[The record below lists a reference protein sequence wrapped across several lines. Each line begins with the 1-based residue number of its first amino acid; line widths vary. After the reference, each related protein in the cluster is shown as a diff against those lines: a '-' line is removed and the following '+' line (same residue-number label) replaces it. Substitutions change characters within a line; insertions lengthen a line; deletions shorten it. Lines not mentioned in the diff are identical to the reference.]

1 MLMRAS
7 LLAALSLAV
16 SAINA
21 HATCVANYIVDDT
34 PTSGPTLTTYNFA
47 VVAGCDT
54 SNQFD
59 ELFVP
64 YFSDAEIGDITTPD
78 GWTYTISPS
87 DLFGLGSET
96 LEFVP
101 TTPLTGLE
109 YGTTIT
115 GISFTSPFAPV
126 NGPIGTTQT
135 ISGTTIYSDPPIPGS
150 PDTIEAL
157 GGTAVPEPSTV
168 VFTALSVLF
177 LAAFARKRLR
187 SA

>member
-1 MLMRAS
+1 MLLRAS
-7 LLAALSLAV
+7 LLAALSLV
-16 SAINA
+16 VFAINA

-34 PTSGPTLTTYNFA
+34 ATSGPTLTTYNFA
-47 VVAGCDT
+47 VIAGCDP

-59 ELFVP
+59 EFFVP
-64 YFSDAEIGDITTPD
+64 YFSDAAIGNITVPD
-78 GWTYTISPS
+78 GWTYTISTS
-87 DLFGLGSET
+87 DFFGLGSDT

-109 YGTTIT
+109 YGTTIN

-126 NGPIGTTQT
+126 DGPIGNTQT
-135 ISGTTIYSDPPIPGS
+135 ISGTTISDPPIPGS

-177 LAAFARKRLR
+177 LAVFARKQLA